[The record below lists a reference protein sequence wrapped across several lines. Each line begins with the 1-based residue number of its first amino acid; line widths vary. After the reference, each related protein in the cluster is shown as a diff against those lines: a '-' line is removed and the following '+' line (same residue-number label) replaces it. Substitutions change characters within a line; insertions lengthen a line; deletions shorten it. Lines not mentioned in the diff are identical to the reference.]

1 MLHARLT
8 EAILIVFPFRTQIDN
23 SANPLLLQALN
34 IVKHER
40 TAQAKMLVD
49 HIPPVQRR
57 NQTAVRTGQQQGEE
71 LQMAKSPRAKPW
83 HTANREP

>member
-1 MLHARLT
+1 
-8 EAILIVFPFRTQIDN
+8 
-23 SANPLLLQALN
+23 LLQALN

-40 TAQAKMLVD
+40 TPQAKMLVD